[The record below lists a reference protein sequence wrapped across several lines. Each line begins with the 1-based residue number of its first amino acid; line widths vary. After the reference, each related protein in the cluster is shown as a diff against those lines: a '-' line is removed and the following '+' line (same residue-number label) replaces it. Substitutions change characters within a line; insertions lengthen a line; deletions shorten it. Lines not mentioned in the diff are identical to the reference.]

1 MARTRLWMTKN
12 TGLNSVCKI
21 RKKTFQIKDS
31 DLDAVFRPEPSGSPK
46 TSLWKRDCSK
56 SSAKFMNHIQPQLL
70 VGHKCILWPKKYRPI
85 LGGVIQWN
93 NLNLPELYWHDS
105 KVNSKL
111 NKNACCPIRE
121 LAFDKLCCT
130 MLIFVNFPLIFIL
143 WSVKIVP
150 FNELFG
156 VCCTKQI
163 FANSSGSSF
172 LFCSLA
178 GISRFSQMNLIFQWN
193 EITF

>member
-1 MARTRLWMTKN
+1 MYWTANKQTNRQTKITRPPRF
-12 TGLNSVCKI
+12 KI
-21 RKKTFQIKDS
+21 LTSTLFS
-31 DLDAVFRPEPSGSPK
+31 DQSQPSGSPK

-111 NKNACCPIRE
+111 NKNACCPITE

-130 MLIFVNFPLIFIL
+130 MLIIVNFPLIFIL
-143 WSVKIVP
+143 WPVKIVS

-156 VCCTKQI
+156 PECVAQCKYLQI
-163 FANSSGSSF
+163 LQGPPFFFAVLLVFHVS
-172 LFCSLA
+172 A
-178 GISRFSQMNLIFQWN
+178 KW
-193 EITF
+193 T